1 MGSVASILRECLLD
15 IAYVVLTIVGM
26 LLFVALAVVIRPLL
40 AIVFLGAAVAAVLLA
55 CFSKRFRA
63 WLESPSEVRTS

>member
-1 MGSVASILRECLLD
+1 MKSIGSIAKQCLLD
-15 IAYVVLTIVGM
+15 IACVVLTLLGM

-40 AIVFLGAAVAAVLLA
+40 AVVFLGAAVTAVVLS

-63 WLESPSEVRTS
+63 WLEAPSRPEMP